1 MKKDKLHTILLII
14 ALCLMTLSF
23 FTVFYNSHRT
33 PKVIEKRDT
42 TIVRDTIWKDTT
54 ITEKEL
60 IPKFIVK
67 KKVDTVYTDKGDT
80 LHLVTEDKYFYKSS
94 VMGLDTA
101 DVEIHTRGI
110 NTSLE
115 ELKMRLRLHNVHTT
129 ETVEITKYVERKKKW
144 FHIQPQATI
153 GYDPLNKNW
162 GAVIGIGVGIDL

>member
-1 MKKDKLHTILLII
+1 MKNDKLHTILLLIVI
-14 ALCLMTLSF
+14 TMMAISF
-23 FTVFYNSHRT
+23 VCVCNKT
-33 PKVIEKRDT
+33 PEVIETRDT

-54 ITEKEL
+54 IYEKQL
-60 IPKFIVK
+60 IPKKIVETK
-67 KKVDTVYTDKGDT
+67 IDTFYTDKGDT
-80 LHLVTEDKYFYKSS
+80 VQLKTEDKYFYKSS

-115 ELKMRLRLHNVHTT
+115 ELKMRLRLHNTHTT

-144 FHIQPQATI
+144 FHIQPQATF

-162 GAVIGIGVGIDL
+162 GAVVGIGVGIDL